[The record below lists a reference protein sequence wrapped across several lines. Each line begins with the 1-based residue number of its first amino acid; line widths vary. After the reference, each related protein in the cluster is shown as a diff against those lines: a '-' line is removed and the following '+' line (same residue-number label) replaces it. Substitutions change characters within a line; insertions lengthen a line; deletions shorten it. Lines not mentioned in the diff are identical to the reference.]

1 MTEQVAFSIFDGH
14 NDALLRVWRA
24 GPGGESA
31 FVEGGG
37 EGHLDLP
44 RALAGGMRGGLF
56 GVFVPRPPKE
66 PAPPDVDRSA
76 KELSPP
82 VSHEWAAQVADEQ
95 AAILERLERISG
107 GRLTKALVPGDVR
120 AALDGDHLACLLHF
134 EGAEPL
140 AEDVSDLEAWH
151 AKGLRSIGLVW
162 ARRNV
167 FAEGVPLRY
176 PASPD
181 IGTGLTAAGKE
192 LVRQCRR
199 LGILVDVSHLNY
211 RGFMDVA
218 KEYAGPVVA
227 THSCAHAI
235 CPAARNLTDEQL
247 RVIRDTGG
255 IAGVS
260 LNFPDLNP
268 DGSDSTA
275 AALGLIARHME
286 HFAAV
291 AGVEHVGIG
300 SDFDGCPMPKQVPDA
315 SALPRIAGA
324 LRERGWKDSD
334 IRRVFRDNWVR
345 VLEQTLSEG

>member
-1 MTEQVAFSIFDGH
+1 MTDQAAFSIFDGH

-56 GVFVPRPPKE
+56 GVFVPRPPAE
-66 PAPPDVDRSA
+66 PAPPDMDRAA

-82 VSHEWAAQVADEQ
+82 VSHDWAAQVAEEQ

-107 GRLTKALVPGDVR
+107 GRLRKALAPGDAR
-120 AALDGDHLACLLHF
+120 AALDGDHLACVLHF
-134 EGAEPL
+134 EGAEPI
-140 AEDVSDLEAWH
+140 AEDLSNLEAWH
-151 AKGLRSIGLVW
+151 ERGLRSIGLVW
-162 ARRNV
+162 ARRNA
-167 FAEGVPLRY
+167 FAEGVPLRF

-181 IGTGLTAAGKE
+181 IGPGLTSAGKE

-199 LGILVDVSHLNY
+199 LGMLVDVSHLNY
-211 RGFMDVA
+211 RGFLDVA
-218 KEYAGPVVA
+218 REYAGPVVA

-260 LNFPDLNP
+260 LNLPDLNP
-268 DGSDSTA
+268 DGSESTVG
-275 AALGLIARHME
+275 ALGLIARHLE

-291 AGVEHVGIG
+291 AGVGHVGIG
-300 SDFDGCPMPKQVPDA
+300 SDFDGCPMPEQVPDA
-315 SALPRIAGA
+315 AALPRIAEA
-324 LRERGWKDSD
+324 LGERGWKEHD

-345 VLEQTLSEG
+345 VLDQTLSEG